1 MSAVASVALGGT
13 TLMVVRRTADSLWA
27 AADFGYAEASGV
39 GTQSESKQRPR
50 VLAIASGGGHW
61 VQLLRLRPAWDSA
74 RVTYVS
80 VRAAYASDVPGER
93 FMAINDATRWD
104 KVGLIKMAL
113 KLLWIML
120 LVRPNVVISTGAAP
134 GYFAIRLGRLLGA
147 KTIWLDSIANVEE
160 MSMTG
165 MLVKDRATLWLTQWP
180 HLAGD
185 GGPEYHGT
193 VL

>member
-1 MSAVASVALGGT
+1 M
-13 TLMVVRRTADSLWA
+13 ADLRA
-27 AADFGYAEASGV
+27 
-39 GTQSESKQRPR
+39 SKQTPR

-61 VQLLRLRPAWDSA
+61 VQLLRLRPAFEGA

-80 VRAAYASDVPGER
+80 VRPAYASDVPGER

-104 KVGLIKMAL
+104 KVGLLKMAL
-113 KLLWIML
+113 KLLLIML
-120 LVRPNVVISTGAAP
+120 RVRPNVVISTGAAP

-147 KTIWLDSIANVEE
+147 RTIWLDSIANVEE

-165 MLVKDRATLWLTQWP
+165 MMVKNKASLWLTQWP
-180 HLAGD
+180 HLASED
-185 GGPEYHGT
+185 GPTCHGS